1 MICKTVALADG
12 WWLVVDVIAENQ
24 FEILIQPS
32 EIYLRLLQVFP
43 DAVPI
48 EAVSAPV
55 TPLVFLS
62 WPMLPPD
69 EWWYSSHL
77 N

>member
-1 MICKTVALADG
+1 M
-12 WWLVVDVIAENQ
+12 

-32 EIYLRLLQVFP
+32 EDYLRLLQVFP
-43 DAVPI
+43 DAMTI
-48 EAVSAPV
+48 EAASALV

-69 EWWYSSHL
+69 E
-77 N
+77 